1 MSNDSATD
9 IASEILQQLSDEFD
23 VLCQERHT
31 MGAEKYGAGSFV
43 GVDTLEMAIH
53 EVLDLANYARYTFI
67 RLRLLQ
73 QGMIEFVADGS
84 VEKPLPGKE
93 HLGDLVAD
101 PTGFFSFRRTKSKDG
116 SGA

>member
-1 MSNDSATD
+1 MKQGSETD
-9 IASEILQQLSDEFD
+9 VASQVLQQLSDEFD
-23 VLCQERHT
+23 ILCQERHT
-31 MGAEKYGAGSFV
+31 MGAEKYGPGSFV
-43 GVDTLEMAIH
+43 GVDTIEMAIH

-93 HLGDLVAD
+93 HLGSD
-101 PTGFFSFRRTKSKDG
+101 PSGFFSFRRNREAT
-116 SGA
+116 